1 MRREAAAP
9 GGEHNDQQGGRRAKA
24 AGRQQPAKGVARHEE
39 QHQHHAKSRA
49 GADAQHFRAG
59 HRVAGQALDNT
70 AGDRQ
75 HDPGEQRRQHPRPA
89 PGQQLLQQI
98 AVGPQ
103 PAVGIATKGQRH
115 AHRQQQQRDAC
126 ENKPLHMIA
135 LRLHIIAA
143 VHHRGADA
151 AQPRQQPQQQ
161 RRANQGGDRAGGDF
175 PPYPAQPEDHL
186 IGKPQEQRADQR
198 RQQQPRQ
205 QPTGAK
211 HFRQQRREQAD
222 KADNPYRVHQQRADD
237 DRQRQGAEARQGQRQ
252 PEVTRHPV
260 IEPHQGQRPQQ
271 QQGEYCPAKQ
281 LRPQALRHA
290 PVGLRQRPGAP
301 QEHALQLVVM
311 ENHHQLVKRATVKAD
326 HQPRQDQ
333 RYRRQALAPRDAKHQ
348 RAHQTGPGQRGEL
361 RRQHAGNSP

>member
-24 AGRQQPAKGVARHEE
+24 AGRQQPAKGVASTKNSISTTPKAAPELMPSTSGLAIGLPVRRWII
-39 QHQHHAKSRA
+39 QPATASMTPA
-49 GADAQHFRAG
+49 NSADSTRG
-59 HRVAGQALDNT
+59 
-70 AGDRQ
+70 
-75 HDPGEQRRQHPRPA
+75 QRRQE
-89 PGQQLLQQI
+89 LLQQI

-237 DRQRQGAEARQGQRQ
+237 DRQRQGAE
-252 PEVTRHPV
+252 
-260 IEPHQGQRPQQ
+260 
-271 QQGEYCPAKQ
+271 
-281 LRPQALRHA
+281 
-290 PVGLRQRPGAP
+290 GAP
-301 QEHALQLVVM
+301 GTAPARGYAPPRH
-311 ENHHQLVKRATVKAD
+311 RAPSGSAAAAAA
-326 HQPRQDQ
+326 R
-333 RYRRQALAPRDAKHQ
+333 
-348 RAHQTGPGQRGEL
+348 
-361 RRQHAGNSP
+361 